1 MRVERRLAVYALVL
15 VLIFMSMSGRLL
27 YLQVVQGEH
36 YSVLSEKN
44 YIRIIPLPAPRGNYF
59 DRYGQLVATN
69 RPSFAVSLMEL
80 EDVDTGATVSELAD
94 ILGVTTD
101 EIQSKIDKH
110 RHPFEP
116 VRIATDVTPEVYTR
130 VAEARDRLPG
140 VVLEVLPVRDY
151 VYGDL
156 AAHLF
161 GYVSEIG
168 PEELNPESGIYRGP
182 SYEPGDIVG
191 KSGLEYRYDLE
202 LRGVD
207 GGQQVEV
214 DALGRLVDV
223 LGETPPVNG
232 QDLVLTIDAELQ
244 KIAEEFFDTW
254 TARIR
259 NGEGFAE
266 KFPDADSGACVVM
279 KVDTGEILAMF
290 SRPAFDPNVFATGID
305 VATFNDLFR
314 ANPDRPMFNR
324 VLQGQFPPGSTFK
337 MVTAATALEEL
348 PAFNPDARVADPGYY
363 GFGNV
368 TFRDWK
374 KGGHGSVDLVAALKY
389 SCNTYFYGVGK
400 QLGTGRILR
409 PDRLITWSQGF
420 GLGQPTGIDL
430 YPKEATGYIAGSNL
444 EAAWYPG
451 MALQAA
457 IGQGHDFTPLQ
468 MAVYTTAL
476 ANGGI
481 RYVPQVIKEI
491 RSPDGRLLK
500 AFEPEVAGQMDIAP
514 ETLELIRQGM
524 VASATELSG
533 AGGPGTSAW
542 LFYNFPIKVAGKTG
556 TATKPPGDDHA
567 WYVAFA
573 PAEDP
578 EIAVVVLVERGGHGS
593 TAAAP
598 LAKAIFEQY
607 FGLSQG
613 GRPRPP
619 SELPATSGG
628 D

>member
-15 VLIFMSMSGRLL
+15 VLLFLSVGGRLA
-27 YLQVVQGEH
+27 YLQVIQGEH
-36 YSVLSEKN
+36 YAVLSEKN
-44 YIRIIPLPAPRGNYF
+44 YIRIIPLTAPRGNLF

-80 EDVDTGATVSELAD
+80 EDVDTAETVRELAGL
-94 ILGVTTD
+94 LGVTAE
-101 EIQSKIDKH
+101 EIEEKIARH
-110 RHPFEP
+110 HHPFEP
-116 VRIATDVTPEVYTR
+116 VRIATDITPEVYTK

-140 VVLEVLPVRDY
+140 VVLEILPVRDY
-151 VYGDL
+151 VFDQL
-156 AAHLF
+156 AAHLL

-168 PEELNPESGIYRGP
+168 PDELNPESGSYRGP
-182 SYEPGDIVG
+182 EYEPGDIVG
-191 KSGLEYRYDLE
+191 KSGLEYRYDVE

-223 LGETPPVNG
+223 LGEIPPVNG
-232 QDLVLTIDAELQ
+232 HDLVLTIDAEMQ
-244 KIAEEFFDTW
+244 KVAEEFFDTW

-259 NGEGFAE
+259 DGEGFSE
-266 KFPDADSGACVVM
+266 KFPDADSGACVVL
-279 KVDTGEILAMF
+279 KVDTGEILTMF

-305 VATFNDLFR
+305 VPTFNELFR
-314 ANPDRPMFNR
+314 TNPDRPMFNR

-337 MVTAATALEEL
+337 MVTAVAALEEL
-348 PAFNPDARVADPGYY
+348 PAFDPDVRIADPGYY

-374 KGGHGSVDLVAALKY
+374 KGGHGSVDLTAALKY
-389 SCNTYFYGVGK
+389 SCNTYFYGLGK
-400 QLGTGRILR
+400 QIGVGPNLR
-409 PDRLITWSQGF
+409 PDHLIQWSQGF

-430 YPKEATGYIAGSNL
+430 YPKEATGYIAGSDPD
-444 EAAWYPG
+444 AAWYPG

-468 MAVYTTAL
+468 MAVYTAAL
-476 ANGGI
+476 ANGGV
-481 RYVPQVIKEI
+481 RYVPQVVKEV
-491 RSPDGRLLK
+491 RSPDGRVLNR
-500 AFEPEVAGQMDIAP
+500 FEPQMSGQLDMAP
-514 ETLELIRQGM
+514 ETLDLIKRGM
-524 VASATELSG
+524 VASATELTG
-533 AGGPGTSAW
+533 GGGPGTSAW
-542 LFYNFPIKVAGKTG
+542 LFYNFPIQVAGKTG

-567 WYVAFA
+567 WYVAYA
-573 PAEDP
+573 PADDP

-607 FGLSQG
+607 FGLNDG

-619 SELPATSGG
+619 SELPPTSGG